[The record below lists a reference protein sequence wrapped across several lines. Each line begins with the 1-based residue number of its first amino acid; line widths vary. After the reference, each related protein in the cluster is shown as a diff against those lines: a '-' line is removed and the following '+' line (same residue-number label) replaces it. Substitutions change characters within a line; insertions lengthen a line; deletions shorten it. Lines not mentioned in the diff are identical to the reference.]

1 MVELSPASI
10 VVIPFPFSDLSGVKL
25 RPAVAMLNAGRG
37 DWLLCQ
43 VTSNPYS
50 DPDAIRVTSGD
61 LQKGAL
67 TSTVSFARPIKL
79 FTANESV
86 MVKRVAILND
96 ESFKAILTAT
106 IESLRQVMPK

>member
-1 MVELSPASI
+1 MVTPGPASI
-10 VVIPFPFSDLSGVKL
+10 VVIPFPFSDLSGAKL
-25 RPAVAMLNAGRG
+25 RPAIVMADAGRG

-50 DPDAIRVTSGD
+50 DPEAIRITNNE

-67 TSTVSFARPIKL
+67 TSDASFARPVKL

-86 MVKRVAILND
+86 MAKRVAILKD
-96 ESFKAILTAT
+96 EAFKAILTVT
-106 IESLRQVMPK
+106 IDTLRRNMPK